1 VSRPLPLLLLC
12 AAMAASASRA
22 EDESER
28 RAREEV
34 ERQLRQLVGA
44 PPTRVK
50 IEFAALDE
58 PNYEL
63 EEAAFELD
71 GRSLAV
77 PSTRQLAPEGTHL
90 VWSGEVTPGRHTVR
104 AQVVYA
110 NSASIV
116 VSEEGGHKWKVGGDV
131 SFLVNAGIEVQ
142 VRVAPVRDPGQR
154 EIAKR
159 LRLTLP
165 TQPVMLALL
174 DDGKMPEPLPPPQVH
189 ATAAPEELVAAAPEE
204 VRTKRRGKKD
214 KGAPSPEV
222 PTAPVIAQAVESEPR
237 RVEVEPTSGGAAT
250 GSPAELK
257 VESSEPSDA
266 GATAASTASTPT
278 TETDFI
284 PTERASVEVEEGD
297 SGSPPW
303 SVISGAGGVGLVVLL
318 VLLARRRSRRPP
330 SLDGQ

>member
-1 VSRPLPLLLLC
+1 VLLLC
-12 AAMAASASRA
+12 AAVAASVSQA

-34 ERQLRQLVGA
+34 ERQLRQLIGA

-63 EEAAFELD
+63 EEAVFELD
-71 GRSLAV
+71 GKSLAV

-116 VSEEGGHKWKVGGDV
+116 VSEEGAHKWKVGGDI

-165 TQPVMLALL
+165 TQPVMLARL
-174 DDGKMPEPLPPPQVH
+174 DDGKMPEPLPSPEVH
-189 ATAAPEELVAAAPEE
+189 ATAVPEEPAAAAPGEA
-204 VRTKRRGKKD
+204 RTKRRTKRA
-214 KGAPSPEV
+214 KGDSSLESPT
-222 PTAPVIAQAVESEPR
+222 TALVVAEAAESEAS
-237 RVEVEPTSGGAAT
+237 RVEVEP
-250 GSPAELK
+250 
-257 VESSEPSDA
+257 SSENDAGGPPPELTVALPQLSDA
-266 GATAASTASTPT
+266 GASAATGL
-278 TETDFI
+278 I
-284 PTERASVEVEEGD
+284 PTERASVEVEE
-297 SGSPPW
+297 SESPPW
-303 SVISGAGGVGLVVLL
+303 SVIVGAGGVGLVVFL
-318 VLLARRRSRRPP
+318 VLLARRRRSRPP
-330 SLDGQ
+330 SPHR

>member
-1 VSRPLPLLLLC
+1 MPRPLPVLLLC
-12 AAMAASASRA
+12 AAMAASVAARA

-34 ERQLRQLVGA
+34 ERQLRQLIGA

-63 EEAAFELD
+63 EEASFELD
-71 GRSLAV
+71 GKSLAV

-165 TQPVMLALL
+165 TQPVMLARL

-189 ATAAPEELVAAAPEE
+189 ATAAPEEAVAAAPGEA
-204 VRTKRRGKKD
+204 RNKRRSKRD
-214 KGAPSPEV
+214 KGETSLEA
-222 PTAPVIAQAVESEPR
+222 PTAPVIAQAAEAEPR
-237 RVEVEPTSGGAAT
+237 RVEVEATSGGAAA
-250 GSPAELK
+250 GPPAELK
-257 VESSEPSDA
+257 VESSAPSDA
-266 GATAASTASTPT
+266 GATTAT
-278 TETDFI
+278 TATTATDFI
-284 PTERASVEVEEGD
+284 PTARGSVEVEEED

-303 SVISGAGGVGLVVLL
+303 SVIGGAGGVGLVVFL